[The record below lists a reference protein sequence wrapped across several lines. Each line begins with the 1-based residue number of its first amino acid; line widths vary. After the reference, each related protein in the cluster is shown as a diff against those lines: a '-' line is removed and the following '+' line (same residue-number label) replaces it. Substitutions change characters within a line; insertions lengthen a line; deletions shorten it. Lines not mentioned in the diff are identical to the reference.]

1 MWRLKKSI
9 NLSEA
14 LLASTS
20 TLAEQHGRRQRGVVL
35 VQKGCGIRGWMWEGG
50 VLGFWSQ
57 TLPVAIHYYCRCVV
71 AVALKSK
78 FKVAKVQ
85 FTFYPY
91 LSAAAADICIFFKQI
106 VLIFVHCEKFSLLFF
121 ARPLEFVVGCL
132 FVCWLCIS
140 DVCWV
145 IFFGEFL
152 QFRFVFVSS
161 GRATKFN

>member
-35 VQKGCGIRGWMWEGG
+35 VQKGCGIRGWMGVYWV

-91 LSAAAADICIFFKQI
+91 LC
-106 VLIFVHCEKFSLLFF
+106 C
-121 ARPLEFVVGCL
+121 C
-132 FVCWLCIS
+132 C
-140 DVCWV
+140 
-145 IFFGEFL
+145 
-152 QFRFVFVSS
+152 
-161 GRATKFN
+161 